1 MLMDSFAIEYLSL
14 SPQKVHIH
22 DFPVEILTEI
32 FLFCVPN
39 DPLNRQQPDTT
50 IPPMLLCQVCSIWR
64 RVAFSIPTIWVYL
77 YYVAKIPLQESRAY
91 ELRNCIRPVDI
102 KFLNWWVGNSQA
114 TSLIFRFE
122 FNFTG
127 RNGQNRRWGRIW
139 KGMQVDP
146 AVLFF
151 RVLSNAS
158 GLYLN
163 DFVCMLLRKRLTH
176 HNLEFPNLR
185 SLANLANSPSATPI
199 GSILHLGSLR
209 HLIYHE
215 PRTMLDNGIFWA
227 YLTHIS
233 IRSLFISGTDWC
245 ILIRQLE
252 ALQVGEFMAI
262 VDTMATD
269 TTTEYYSK
277 DLPHLCELRLLL
289 YFQNIN
295 FNPLPNIV
303 LPSLTTLHYDGA
315 NMRHIFFRKLFLA
328 SPHLTIL
335 HLGCA
340 SLHEDSLENPFE
352 LLMSGWTG
360 WAVWR
365 YALRLEEVII
375 DYLPSLNCDQLQLHI
390 WWCPPPNLRRLV
402 LVYFT
407 DTHFFERWL
416 FKLEEY
422 LLRISERNTTGIQ
435 SMLREEANVDY
446 WRLSPSE
453 LREWMEI

>member
-1 MLMDSFAIEYLSL
+1 
-14 SPQKVHIH
+14 
-22 DFPVEILTEI
+22 
-32 FLFCVPN
+32 
-39 DPLNRQQPDTT
+39 
-50 IPPMLLCQVCSIWR
+50 
-64 RVAFSIPTIWVYL
+64 
-77 YYVAKIPLQESRAY
+77 
-91 ELRNCIRPVDI
+91 
-102 KFLNWWVGNSQA
+102 
-114 TSLIFRFE
+114 
-122 FNFTG
+122 
-127 RNGQNRRWGRIW
+127 
-139 KGMQVDP
+139 
-146 AVLFF
+146 
-151 RVLSNAS
+151 
-158 GLYLN
+158 
-163 DFVCMLLRKRLTH
+163 
-176 HNLEFPNLR
+176 
-185 SLANLANSPSATPI
+185 
-199 GSILHLGSLR
+199 
-209 HLIYHE
+209 
-215 PRTMLDNGIFWA
+215 MLDNGIFWA

-269 TTTEYYSK
+269 TTTEYTSK
-277 DLPHLCELRLLL
+277 ELPHLCELRLGL

-315 NMRHIFFRKLFLA
+315 NMQYIFFRKLFLA

-340 SLHEDSLENPFE
+340 SLHKNSLENPFE

-360 WAVWR
+360 WAVWK

-375 DYLPSLNCDQLQLHI
+375 DYLPSPNCDQLQLHN

-422 LLRISERNTTGIQ
+422 LFPISERNTTGIQ
-435 SMLREEANVDY
+435 NMLREEANVNY

-453 LREWMEI
+453 LRKWMEIWYVVVRDEAINFVTKTTFADCHTNPIHHLPIVDSGVVIFVPLLSDKI